1 MNPFDE
7 ASPNSLKIALGS
19 GAAIFVISAV
29 FWAGATYNRIQG
41 IESHLLNIDSAVS
54 KIGDIQTI
62 QERTNE
68 TQRRLEK
75 LEGAIFR
82 IDTDKKFGNR

>member
-1 MNPFDE
+1 M
-7 ASPNSLKIALGS
+7 KIAIGS
-19 GAAIFVISAV
+19 GMAIFLISGV

-41 IESHLLNIDSAVS
+41 IEAHLLNIDSAVS
-54 KIGDIQTI
+54 KIGDLQTI

-75 LEGAIFR
+75 LEDSVYKIE
-82 IDTDKKFGNR
+82 TDKKFGNK